1 MRKLLFLAVTAVLF
15 SMSAMAGKSTTLT
28 VEYLFYNIN
37 EGYDHVSKGRLYID
51 GDLVHETKEHLES
64 ELQNFTVK
72 TTPGNHDILLELWT
86 LYEGEWELHSFD
98 NNYSI
103 DCIVDD
109 TFKLK
114 PGKNKL
120 VVKFDLD
127 DETSY
132 ELK

>member
-1 MRKLLFLAVTAVLF
+1 MKKLLLLTFTLVFFA
-15 SMSAMAGKSTTLT
+15 MSAMAGKATTLT

-37 EGYDHVSKGRLYID
+37 EGYDHVSKGKLYID
-51 GDLVHETKEHLES
+51 GNLVHETDEHLES
-64 ELQNFTVK
+64 ELQKFTIK
-72 TTPGNHDILLELWT
+72 TTPGNHDILLEMWS
-86 LYEGEWELHSFD
+86 LYEGEWELHTVD

-127 DETSY
+127 DDTSY